1 MSGKG
6 GDRVGK
12 ALEAMAGAAA
22 GYLARK
28 LVVFAWRQVTGQ
40 EPPEKD
46 PDHQVSVG
54 HAVAWAMLAGAS
66 VGAARV
72 LATRFAHQQAHRRL
86 SGPTN

>member
-6 GDRVGK
+6 GDRLVK
-12 ALEAMAGAAA
+12 ALDAMAGAAA

-28 LVVFAWRQVTGQ
+28 LIVFAWRQVTGQ

-46 PDHQVSVG
+46 PDHEVSVG
-54 HAVAWAMLAGAS
+54 QAVAWAMLAGAS

-72 LATRFAHQQAHRRL
+72 LATRFAHQQAQRRL
-86 SGPTN
+86 AGPAS